1 MNTIYYNNWAF
12 QLPQFEVLSTE
23 IKKTIVYRVDFNE
36 KLNCSIGERIIE
48 NIIDRVFYYN
58 TSIENVVD
66 YHSLHYKDK
75 NIFIVRKL
83 SDLVFF
89 MLSYEK
95 LKFTGSQLFEFNE
108 DFKEIKNSIYN
119 QKYELQQYSE
129 TFYENGVE
137 IEEKVFIPS
146 IWKIHSEKLK

>member
-1 MNTIYYNNWAF
+1 MSTIYYNNWAF
-12 QLPQFEVLSTE
+12 QLPQFEVLSTG
-23 IKKTIVYRVDFNE
+23 IKNSIVYRISFNE
-36 KLNCSIGERIIE
+36 KLNCFIGERIMR

-58 TSIENVVD
+58 TNIENVAE
-66 YHSLHYKDK
+66 YHSAHHEDK
-75 NIFIVRKL
+75 NIFIVKKL
-83 SDLVFF
+83 SDFVFL
-89 MLSYEK
+89 MLSYDK
-95 LKFTGSQLFEFNE
+95 LKFTGSQLFEFNQ

-119 QKYELQQYSE
+119 QNYELQQHSE